1 MFFGKKDF
9 GKVSSGSLGQ
19 LLDSLAQDRLNR
31 IGPKAAGIVARFD
44 AARKE
49 FSEACMHLAELDV
62 EPYTEDLWNPNV
74 NSIKKQKEIYGNVLI
89 GMSDGISLDA
99 GYSSNEYERYR
110 VILDNI
116 EKGISDILKTNA
128 NYKSTLYSYSNHMRG
143 MKRAFT
149 LMESLRDALGAELN
163 NLVAD
168 YEIYAKIRSKIYEI
182 NSKGD
187 EIKRI
192 ESGVRS
198 LENSGIGNDTY
209 RIDKELEEVSSKES
223 EKEALLSAVSKDIG
237 DLINSIG
244 TLTAPLSR
252 AARKYDHSTI
262 GKRSLGDFLSDPS
275 AEIVSGEAYGEF
287 LKLLN
292 DLGRSIE
299 TGQIDVKNRQDTL
312 ASIAAIR
319 DSDIYSAMVRLE
331 ELRTAKTRLEN
342 DIRGMERIKEEL
354 KNGKGSIAR
363 SKREIDAMKIEKE
376 RLTESRMALGAD
388 IERECLDGY
397 GVRLSI
403 TLD

>member
-19 LLDSLAQDRLNR
+19 LLDSLARDKLNR
-31 IGPKAAGIVARFD
+31 IGPKAARIVAQFD

-49 FSEACMHLAELDV
+49 FSDACRHLAELDV

-74 NSIKKQKEIYGNVLI
+74 NSIKKQKEIYGNILI

-110 VILDNI
+110 VVRDNI
-116 EKGISDILKTNA
+116 EKGINDILKTNA
-128 NYKSTLYSYSNHMRG
+128 NYKSTLYSYSNYMRG

-192 ESGVRS
+192 ENGVRS
-198 LENSGIGNDTY
+198 LENSRIRDDTY
-209 RIDKELEEVSSKES
+209 RIDKELEDVSGKES
-223 EKEALLSAVSKDIG
+223 EKEALLSAVSKEIG
-237 DLINSIG
+237 NRINKIG
-244 TLTAPLSR
+244 ILTAPLSR

-262 GKRSLGDFLSDPS
+262 GKRSLGDFLSDPP
-275 AEIVSGEAYGEF
+275 AEIVSREAYGEF

-292 DLGRSIE
+292 DLERAIE
-299 TGQIDVKNRQDTL
+299 TGQIEVKNRQDTL
-312 ASIAAIR
+312 ASVAAIR
-319 DSDIYSAMVRLE
+319 DSDMYSAMVRLE
-331 ELRTAKTRLEN
+331 DLRTAKTRLEN

-354 KNGKGSIAR
+354 KNGKSNIAR
-363 SKREIDAMKIEKE
+363 SMREIDAMKIEKE
-376 RLTESRMALGAD
+376 RLMESRVALGAD
-388 IERECLDGY
+388 IERECLNGY
-397 GVRLSI
+397 GVRFSI